1 MYNFIDL
8 ILRILI
14 IGAFAHWLIEY
25 FARSSFNETLMRI
38 KSALDRVYLPM
49 LEIIRN
55 YVKPLTLSG
64 GGAIDFSHFILILA
78 LVIFRRVAFWL
89 F

>member
-1 MYNFIDL
+1 MYNLIDL
-8 ILRILI
+8 ILKILI
-14 IGAFAHWLIEY
+14 FGAIVHWLIEY
-25 FARSSFNETLMRI
+25 LARSSYNETLIRI
-38 KSALDRVYLPM
+38 KSALDRLYLPM

-64 GGAIDFSHFILILA
+64 ERAIDFSHLILIVALA
-78 LVIFRRVAFWL
+78 IFRRIAFWL